1 MSEQSKKEKEH
12 FHLVVG
18 LIFLGVI
25 AFAFIEPF
33 TSAGQL
39 ESNTKIAIKECG
51 DGNIKSVTTSSFT
64 CKN

>member
-1 MSEQSKKEKEH
+1 MPEQSKKEKEH
-12 FHLVVG
+12 LYLVVG

-25 AFAFIEPF
+25 AFAFIKPF

-51 DGNIKSVTTSSFT
+51 EGNIKSVTTSSFT
-64 CKN
+64 CKS